1 MKNENMILSF
11 GVRFN
16 ENDGRVKPVHGGSK
30 SKKEYYHL
38 VFLLT
43 QTSIGAD
50 AATGDEKM
58 KKCYYRLVCALT
70 QTTVGSN
77 QSTGVQK
84 VKNSTIIWCFP

>member
-16 ENDGRVKPVHGGSK
+16 ENDGRVKPIHGGSK

-70 QTTVGSN
+70 QTSSGQTNPMGF
-77 QSTGVQK
+77 K
-84 VKNSTIIWCFP
+84 K

>member
-16 ENDGRVKPVHGGSK
+16 ENDGRVKLVHGGSK

-70 QTTVGSN
+70 QTSSGQTNPMGF
-77 QSTGVQK
+77 K
-84 VKNSTIIWCFP
+84 K